1 MYWQIPGFLW
11 VEILPGLI
19 LLAWVVSEVRRMHR
33 LRVFGD
39 PRIMGLTVPWLPR
52 IAALFMLIFGVA
64 CAAAVIPLPAMPE
77 RATATDA
84 SLTDILVDVRS
95 LDNAGERMWDAFDSA
110 IQTLVGLVPGTRFSA
125 IALSTPPK
133 VLVYPTADTQ
143 GLEIVSARLRFNMPP
158 GNRAELAQAMS
169 GYAASR
175 KGKPRAAR
183 SVIVTAWPADQLE
196 SVGASLHGIGSDIVF
211 AELSAGDQPVRYG
224 HRNAAGEMV
233 WTVRSQDLPQL
244 FKGNQPEPGRRTF
257 LAPIQWFALMAVI
270 VLCGEY
276 ILSLSGRTRAG
287 RMPNV

>member
-1 MYWQIPGFLW
+1 MYWQYPNYLW

-19 LLAWVVSEVRRMHR
+19 LLAWIVYEVRQMHR
-33 LRVFGD
+33 LRIFGD
-39 PRIMGLTVPWLPR
+39 PRIMGLTVPWVPR
-52 IAALFMLIFGVA
+52 IAALFMLLLGVA

-77 RATATDA
+77 AAAATDA
-84 SLTDILVDVRS
+84 SLTEILVDVRS
-95 LDNAGERMWDAFDSA
+95 LENAGENMWDAFDSA
-110 IQTLVGLVPGTRFSA
+110 IHTLVGQVPGARFSVV
-125 IALSTPPK
+125 ALSTPPK

-158 GNRAELAQAMS
+158 GNRTELVQALS
-169 GYAASR
+169 QYAASR

-183 SVIVTAWPADQLE
+183 SVIVTALPADQLE
-196 SVGASLHGIGSDIVF
+196 SVGASLHGIDSGVVF

-244 FKGNQPEPGRRTF
+244 FKGNQAEPGRRTF

-287 RMPNV
+287 RMQNV